1 MTKAFRK
8 ALSILQDKGLGITDS
23 DVEEINHLSYFFDD
37 DEIMEDQAFLYEVI
51 DQIRINPESKLSP
64 NGST

>member
-23 DVEEINHLSYFFDD
+23 DVEEINHLSYVFDD

-51 DQIRINPESKLSP
+51 DQIRINPESKLSVD
-64 NGST
+64 GST

>member
-1 MTKAFRK
+1 MTEAFRK
-8 ALSILQDKGLGITDS
+8 ALSILQYKGSGITDS

-51 DQIRINPESKLSP
+51 EQIRMRPESELSP

>member
-1 MTKAFRK
+1 MTKAFKK

-51 DQIRINPESKLSP
+51 DQVRMRPESELSP
-64 NGST
+64 DGST

>member
-1 MTKAFRK
+1 MTEAFRK
-8 ALSILQDKGLGITDS
+8 ALSILQDKGSGITDS

-37 DEIMEDQAFLYEVI
+37 DEIMEDQAFLYEVVE
-51 DQIRINPESKLSP
+51 QIRMRPESKLSP

>member
-51 DQIRINPESKLSP
+51 DQIRINPESKLSA

>member
-8 ALSILQDKGLGITDS
+8 ALSILQVKGLGITDS

-51 DQIRINPESKLSP
+51 DQIRINPESKLSAD
-64 NGST
+64 GST

>member
-1 MTKAFRK
+1 MTEAFRK
-8 ALSILQDKGLGITDS
+8 ALSILQDKGSGITDS

-51 DQIRINPESKLSP
+51 EQIRMRPESELSP

>member
-23 DVEEINHLSYFFDD
+23 DVEEINHLSYFFND

-64 NGST
+64 DGRT

>member
-51 DQIRINPESKLSP
+51 DQIRINPESKLSAD
-64 NGST
+64 GST

>member
-51 DQIRINPESKLSP
+51 DQIRINPETKLSP

>member
-51 DQIRINPESKLSP
+51 DQIRTNPETKLSP
-64 NGST
+64 DGRT

>member
-51 DQIRINPESKLSP
+51 DQIRINPESKLSSD
-64 NGST
+64 GST